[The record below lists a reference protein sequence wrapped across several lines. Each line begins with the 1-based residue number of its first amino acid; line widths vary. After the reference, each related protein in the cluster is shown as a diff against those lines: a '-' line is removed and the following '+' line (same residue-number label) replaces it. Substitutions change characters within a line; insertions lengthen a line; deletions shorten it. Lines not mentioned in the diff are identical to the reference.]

1 MKTLPPGM
9 ILAFGGEFKHD
20 WSGMMA
26 ASTIVTVPVI
36 LAFILIQRYLV
47 EGLTGGAVKG

>member
-1 MKTLPPGM
+1 M

-26 ASTIVTVPVI
+26 ASTIVTIPVVV
-36 LAFILIQRYLV
+36 AFVLIQRYLV

>member
-1 MKTLPPGM
+1 M

-20 WSGMMA
+20 WGGMMA
-26 ASTIVTVPVI
+26 ASTIVSLPVVAVFV
-36 LAFILIQRYLV
+36 LLQRYLV